1 MNCQKIGYGSP
12 LYSLPDKYLAG
23 SKHFPKGCLRTAW
36 KISKS
41 ENAQK
46 IFDILSQKKIVCS
59 LREGYI
65 RFAPHFYNTKQEI
78 DLVVDSDEKIFKIF
92 T

>member
-1 MNCQKIGYGSP
+1 
-12 LYSLPDKYLAG
+12 LPE
-23 SKHFPKGCLRTAW
+23 KHLSGIVSFSQRDGFP
-36 KISKS
+36 KS

-78 DLVVDSDEKIFKIF
+78 DLVVDTMKYI
-92 T
+92 

>member
-1 MNCQKIGYGSP
+1 MSLRRYGYNSP
-12 LYSLPDKYLAG
+12 LLSLPEKNLSG
-23 SKHFPKGCLRTAW
+23 IVSF
-36 KISKS
+36 KS

-65 RFAPHFYNTKQEI
+65 RFAPHFYNTRHEI
-78 DLVVDSDEKIFKIF
+78 DLVVDSMKNI
-92 T
+92 